1 MSKETLAKLMA
12 IEDIN
17 VENRK
22 VPTAAFDL
30 KSRTLILPIW
40 KDDLSEHV
48 TDLLVGHEVAHA
60 LYSPAA
66 EWFAVC
72 EDKEVP
78 KSYVNILEDI
88 RIEKA
93 IKKKFPGL
101 RKSFV
106 YGYEEMVKDK
116 IHNIFGL
123 DEKITLDGDYKLLID
138 RINLQYK
145 VGLVKDIPFLED
157 EQFLLNKISSLE
169 SFQDVVDLAKEIFE
183 FSKQKMEDEEEQEEQ
198 QSSQGSSDEESE
210 SSEETESEESP
221 ESEETEDEETESESD
236 SSEEGDEESDSTE
249 YEEWKEE
256 HNPLESVTEDLFDSA
271 KDKMIDDSEYDNSY
285 VSYPAKPIN
294 HKPFVEDYK
303 DYMSNCGKIVS
314 QFSETWRRHE
324 IKELLD
330 KLAEFKRD
338 SQKTVNYMVK
348 EFEMKKAA
356 DAYKRITQSKTGI
369 IDVNKLHS
377 YKYNEDLFRKV
388 SVTPDGKNHGVVM
401 FIDWSGS
408 MAGELFNTM
417 KQVLNLV
424 MFCKKVNIPFEV
436 YSFTDREEDI
446 ENWPKVK
453 MNEVQTPKQG
463 QYGIGTQFRLV
474 NMLSSRMNGKEFKKA
489 MELVF
494 INASYDFNWDM
505 QQYALAQTP
514 LNQCIAVSESLLSE
528 FKSSNNLQI
537 VNAIYL
543 TDGENNGITG
553 SFNFVKGNPESNY
566 DSNKVDRFELNRV
579 FGSYNSRASYL
590 VDQKTKKQYTIHK
603 SGNDNRYSRNRY
615 RIETLTLLEI
625 LKDRIGVNVIGFHL
639 VNTKRLPRFIDDSLY
654 RMSGGD
660 MEEYYSYSKVEELK
674 RNFRKTLNKD
684 RFYALDEFGY
694 DDYYVLPNNKL
705 DTKTEELEID
715 SDMKKSQ
722 IKKQFIK
729 HNKSKTVN
737 RVLLTRFIEK
747 ICN

>member
-22 VPTAAFDL
+22 VHTASFDV
-30 KSRTLILPIW
+30 KSRTLVLPIW

-66 EWFAVC
+66 EWLAVC

-157 EQFLLNKISSLE
+157 EQFLLDKISSLE

-183 FSKQKMEDEEEQEEQ
+183 FSKQKMEDKEEEQEEQ

-249 YEEWKEE
+249 YGEWKEE

-303 DYMSNCGKIVS
+303 DYMSNCEKIVS
-314 QFSETWRRHE
+314 EFSETWKNP
-324 IKELLD
+324 KELLD
-330 KLAEFKRD
+330 KLVEFKRD

-377 YKYNEDLFRKV
+377 YKYNEDLFRKI

-528 FKSSNNLQI
+528 FKSSNNLQV

-590 VDQKTKKQYTIHK
+590 VDQKTKKQYTIYK
-603 SGNDNRYSRNRY
+603 SGSDNRYSRNRY
-615 RIETLTLLEI
+615 RVETLTLLEI
-625 LKDRIGVNVIGFHL
+625 LKDRIGVNIIGFHL

-674 RNFRKTLNKD
+674 KSFKKALNKN

-694 DDYYVLPNNKL
+694 DDYYILPNNKL
-705 DTKTEELEID
+705 DTKTEELVVG
-715 SDMKKSQ
+715 SDMKKSE
-722 IKKQFIK
+722 IKRNFIK

>member
-22 VPTAAFDL
+22 VHTASFDV
-30 KSRTLILPIW
+30 KSRTLVLPIW

-66 EWFAVC
+66 EWLAVC

-157 EQFLLNKISSLE
+157 EQFLLDKISSLE

-183 FSKQKMEDEEEQEEQ
+183 FSKQKMEDKEEEQEEQ

-221 ESEETEDEETESESD
+221 ESEETEDEETESKSD

-249 YEEWKEE
+249 YGEWKEE

-303 DYMSNCGKIVS
+303 DYMSNCEKIVS
-314 QFSETWRRHE
+314 EFSETWKNP
-324 IKELLD
+324 KELLD
-330 KLAEFKRD
+330 KLVEFKRD

-377 YKYNEDLFRKV
+377 YKYNEDLFRKI

-446 ENWPKVK
+446 ETQPKVK

-528 FKSSNNLQI
+528 FKSSNNLQV

-590 VDQKTKKQYTIHK
+590 VDQKTKKQYTIYK
-603 SGNDNRYSRNRY
+603 SGSDNRYSRNRY
-615 RIETLTLLEI
+615 RVETLTLLEI

-674 RNFRKTLNKD
+674 KSFKKALNKN

-694 DDYYVLPNNKL
+694 DDYYILPNNKL
-705 DTKTEELEID
+705 DTKTEELVVG
-715 SDMKKSQ
+715 SDMKKSE
-722 IKKQFIK
+722 IKRNFIK

>member
-22 VPTAAFDL
+22 VHTASFDV
-30 KSRTLILPIW
+30 KSRTLVLPIW

-66 EWFAVC
+66 EWLAVC

-157 EQFLLNKISSLE
+157 EQFLLDKISSLE

-183 FSKQKMEDEEEQEEQ
+183 FSKQKMEDKEEEQEEQ

-221 ESEETEDEETESESD
+221 ESEETEDEETESKSD

-249 YEEWKEE
+249 YGEWKEE

-303 DYMSNCGKIVS
+303 DYMSNCEKIVS
-314 QFSETWRRHE
+314 EFSETWKNP
-324 IKELLD
+324 KELLD
-330 KLAEFKRD
+330 KLVEFKRD

-377 YKYNEDLFRKV
+377 YKYNEDLFRKI

-590 VDQKTKKQYTIHK
+590 VDQKTKKQYTIYK
-603 SGNDNRYSRNRY
+603 SGSDNRYSRNRY
-615 RIETLTLLEI
+615 RVETLTLLEI
-625 LKDRIGVNVIGFHL
+625 LKDRIGVNIIGFHL

-674 RNFRKTLNKD
+674 KSFKKALNKN

-694 DDYYVLPNNKL
+694 DDYYILPNNKL
-705 DTKTEELEID
+705 DTKTEELVVG
-715 SDMKKSQ
+715 SDMKKSE
-722 IKKQFIK
+722 IKRNFIK

>member
-22 VPTAAFDL
+22 VHTASFDV
-30 KSRTLILPIW
+30 KSRTLVLPIW

-66 EWFAVC
+66 EWLAVC

-157 EQFLLNKISSLE
+157 EQFLLDKISSLE

-183 FSKQKMEDEEEQEEQ
+183 FSKQKMEDKEEEQEEQ

-221 ESEETEDEETESESD
+221 ESEETEDEETESKSD

-249 YEEWKEE
+249 YGEWKEE

-303 DYMSNCGKIVS
+303 DYMSNCEKIVS
-314 QFSETWRRHE
+314 EFSETWKNP
-324 IKELLD
+324 KELLD
-330 KLAEFKRD
+330 KLVEFKRD

-377 YKYNEDLFRKV
+377 YKYNEDLFRKI

-528 FKSSNNLQI
+528 FKSSNNLQV

-590 VDQKTKKQYTIHK
+590 VDQKTKKQYTIYK
-603 SGNDNRYSRNRY
+603 SGSDNRYSRNRY
-615 RIETLTLLEI
+615 RVETLTLLEI

-674 RNFRKTLNKD
+674 KSFKKALNKN

-694 DDYYVLPNNKL
+694 DDYYILPNNKL
-705 DTKTEELEID
+705 DTKTEELVVG
-715 SDMKKSQ
+715 SDMKKSE
-722 IKKQFIK
+722 IKRNFIK

>member
-183 FSKQKMEDEEEQEEQ
+183 FSKQKMEDDEEEENEK
-198 QSSQGSSDEESE
+198 SSQGSSDEESE

-236 SSEEGDEESDSTE
+236 SSEEGDEESESSE

-303 DYMSNCGKIVS
+303 DYMSNCGKIVG
-314 QFSETWRRHE
+314 QFSETWRRGE
-324 IKELLD
+324 IKYLLD

-494 INASYDFNWDM
+494 INASYEFNWDM
-505 QQYALAQTP
+505 RQYALAQTP

-603 SGNDNRYSRNRY
+603 SGSDNRYSRNRY

>member
-22 VPTAAFDL
+22 VHTASFDV
-30 KSRTLILPIW
+30 KSRTLVLPIW

-66 EWFAVC
+66 EWLAVC

-157 EQFLLNKISSLE
+157 EQFLLDKISSLE

-183 FSKQKMEDEEEQEEQ
+183 FSKQKMEDKEEEQEEQ

-221 ESEETEDEETESESD
+221 ESEETEDEETESKSD

-249 YEEWKEE
+249 YGEWKEE

-303 DYMSNCGKIVS
+303 DYMSNCEKIVS
-314 QFSETWRRHE
+314 EFSETWKNP
-324 IKELLD
+324 KELLD
-330 KLAEFKRD
+330 KLVEFKRD

-377 YKYNEDLFRKV
+377 YKYNEDLFRKI

-528 FKSSNNLQI
+528 FKSSNNLQV

-590 VDQKTKKQYTIHK
+590 VDQKTKKQYTIYK
-603 SGNDNRYSRNRY
+603 SGSDNRYSRNRY
-615 RIETLTLLEI
+615 RVETLTLLEI
-625 LKDRIGVNVIGFHL
+625 LKDRIGVNIIGFHL

-674 RNFRKTLNKD
+674 KSFKKALNKN

-694 DDYYVLPNNKL
+694 DDYYILPNNKL
-705 DTKTEELEID
+705 DTKTEELVVG
-715 SDMKKSQ
+715 SDMKKSE
-722 IKKQFIK
+722 IKRNFIK

>member
-183 FSKQKMEDEEEQEEQ
+183 FSKQKMEDDEEEENEK
-198 QSSQGSSDEESE
+198 SSQGSSDEESE
-210 SSEETESEESP
+210 SSEETESKESP

-303 DYMSNCGKIVS
+303 EYMSNCGKIVS
-314 QFSETWRRHE
+314 QFSETWRRGE

-528 FKSSNNLQI
+528 FKSSNNLQV

-553 SFNFVKGNPESNY
+553 SFNFVKGNPESHY

-674 RNFRKTLNKD
+674 KSFRKTLNKD

-705 DTKTEELEID
+705 DTKTEELVVG
-715 SDMKKSQ
+715 SDMKKSE
-722 IKKQFIK
+722 IKRNFIK

-747 ICN
+747 ICS

>member
-22 VPTAAFDL
+22 VHTASFDV
-30 KSRTLILPIW
+30 KSRTLVLPIW

-66 EWFAVC
+66 EWLAVC

-157 EQFLLNKISSLE
+157 EQFLLDKISSLE

-183 FSKQKMEDEEEQEEQ
+183 FSKEKMEDKEEEQEEQ

-221 ESEETEDEETESESD
+221 ESEETEDEETESKSD

-249 YEEWKEE
+249 YGEWKEE

-303 DYMSNCGKIVS
+303 DYMSNCEKIVS
-314 QFSETWRRHE
+314 EFSETWKNP
-324 IKELLD
+324 KELLD
-330 KLAEFKRD
+330 KLVEFKRD

-377 YKYNEDLFRKV
+377 YKYNEDLFRKI

-590 VDQKTKKQYTIHK
+590 VDQKTKKQYTIYK
-603 SGNDNRYSRNRY
+603 SGSDNRYSRNRY
-615 RIETLTLLEI
+615 RVETLTLLEI
-625 LKDRIGVNVIGFHL
+625 LKDRIGVNIIGFHL

-674 RNFRKTLNKD
+674 KSFKKALNKN

-694 DDYYVLPNNKL
+694 DDYYILPNNKL
-705 DTKTEELEID
+705 DTKTEELVVG
-715 SDMKKSQ
+715 SDMKKSE
-722 IKKQFIK
+722 IKRNFIK

>member
-236 SSEEGDEESDSTE
+236 SSEEGDEESESSE

-553 SFNFVKGNPESNY
+553 SFNFVKGNPESMYN
-566 DSNKVDRFELNRV
+566 SNKVDRFELNRV
-579 FGSYNSRASYL
+579 FGSYSSRASYL

-603 SGNDNRYSRNRY
+603 SGSDNRYSRNRY

-705 DTKTEELEID
+705 DTKTEELVVG
-715 SDMKKSQ
+715 SDMKKSE
-722 IKKQFIK
+722 IKRNFIK

-747 ICN
+747 ICS

>member
-1 MSKETLAKLMA
+1 M
-12 IEDIN
+12 
-17 VENRK
+17 
-22 VPTAAFDL
+22 
-30 KSRTLILPIW
+30 
-40 KDDLSEHV
+40 
-48 TDLLVGHEVAHA
+48 
-60 LYSPAA
+60 
-66 EWFAVC
+66 
-72 EDKEVP
+72 
-78 KSYVNILEDI
+78 
-88 RIEKA
+88 
-93 IKKKFPGL
+93 
-101 RKSFV
+101 
-106 YGYEEMVKDK
+106 
-116 IHNIFGL
+116 
-123 DEKITLDGDYKLLID
+123 
-138 RINLQYK
+138 
-145 VGLVKDIPFLED
+145 
-157 EQFLLNKISSLE
+157 
-169 SFQDVVDLAKEIFE
+169 
-183 FSKQKMEDEEEQEEQ
+183 
-198 QSSQGSSDEESE
+198 
-210 SSEETESEESP
+210 
-221 ESEETEDEETESESD
+221 
-236 SSEEGDEESDSTE
+236 
-249 YEEWKEE
+249 
-256 HNPLESVTEDLFDSA
+256 
-271 KDKMIDDSEYDNSY
+271 
-285 VSYPAKPIN
+285 
-294 HKPFVEDYK
+294 
-303 DYMSNCGKIVS
+303 
-314 QFSETWRRHE
+314 
-324 IKELLD
+324 
-330 KLAEFKRD
+330 
-338 SQKTVNYMVK
+338 
-348 EFEMKKAA
+348 
-356 DAYKRITQSKTGI
+356 
-369 IDVNKLHS
+369 
-377 YKYNEDLFRKV
+377 
-388 SVTPDGKNHGVVM
+388 
-401 FIDWSGS
+401 
-408 MAGELFNTM
+408 
-417 KQVLNLV
+417 
-424 MFCKKVNIPFEV
+424 
-436 YSFTDREEDI
+436 
-446 ENWPKVK
+446 
-453 MNEVQTPKQG
+453 
-463 QYGIGTQFRLV
+463 
-474 NMLSSRMNGKEFKKA
+474 
-489 MELVF
+489 F

-553 SFNFVKGNPESNY
+553 SFNFVKGNPESHY

>member
-22 VPTAAFDL
+22 VQTASFDL

-60 LYSPAA
+60 LYSPEA
-66 EWFAVC
+66 EWMAVC
-72 EDKEVP
+72 ENKEVP

-88 RIEKA
+88 RIEKS

-116 IHNIFGL
+116 IHNVFGL

-138 RINLQYK
+138 RINLEYK
-145 VGLVKDIPFLED
+145 VGLVKDIPFLE
-157 EQFLLNKISSLE
+157 EEEFLLNKISSLE

-183 FSKQKMEDEEEQEEQ
+183 FSKQKMEDEEEQEEE
-198 QSSQGSSDEESE
+198 QSSQGSADSPSEEDESE
-210 SSEETESEESP
+210 SEQSP
-221 ESEETEDEETESESD
+221 ESEQSDESEDEETESKSSD
-236 SSEEGDEESDSTE
+236 QDGEEEIDSDEFEQKFD
-249 YEEWKEE
+249 
-256 HNPLESVTEDLFDSA
+256 PLESVTEDLFDSA

-314 QFSETWRRHE
+314 EFYETWRRHE
-324 IKELLD
+324 MEELLN

-436 YSFTDREEDI
+436 YSFTDREKDI
-446 ENWPKVK
+446 ENWPIVK

-474 NMLSSRMNGKEFKKA
+474 NLLSSRMNGKEFKKA

-494 INASYDFNWDM
+494 INASYEFNWDM
-505 QQYALAQTP
+505 KEYALAQTP

-553 SFNFVKGNPESNY
+553 SFNFVKGNPESHY

-590 VDQKTKKQYTIHK
+590 VDQKTKKQYTIFQNG
-603 SGNDNRYSRNRY
+603 SNDRYSRNRY
-615 RIETLTLLEI
+615 RVETLTLLEI
-625 LKDRIGVNVIGFHL
+625 LKDRIGVNIIGFHL

-674 RNFRKTLNKD
+674 RNFRKTLNKN

-705 DTKTEELEID
+705 DTKTEELVVG
-715 SDMKKSQ
+715 SDMKKSE
-722 IKKQFIK
+722 IKRNFIK

-747 ICN
+747 ICS

>member
-30 KSRTLILPIW
+30 KSRTLVLPIW

-60 LYSPAA
+60 LYSPEA
-66 EWFAVC
+66 EWMAVC
-72 EDKEVP
+72 ENKEVP
-78 KSYVNILEDI
+78 KSYVNIIEDI

-106 YGYEEMVKDK
+106 CGYEEMVKDK
-116 IHNIFGL
+116 IHNVFGL

-157 EQFLLNKISSLE
+157 EQFLLDKISSLE

-183 FSKQKMEDEEEQEEQ
+183 FSKQKMEDEEEQEEE
-198 QSSQGSSDEESE
+198 QSSQGSADSPSEEDESE
-210 SSEETESEESP
+210 SEQSP
-221 ESEETEDEETESESD
+221 ESEQSDESEDEETESKSSD
-236 SSEEGDEESDSTE
+236 QDGEEEIDSDEFQQQFD
-249 YEEWKEE
+249 
-256 HNPLESVTEDLFDSA
+256 PLESVTEDLFDSA

-314 QFSETWRRHE
+314 QFSESWRRYE
-324 IKELLD
+324 MEELLN
-330 KLAEFKRD
+330 KLVGFKRD
-338 SQKTVNYMVK
+338 SQKTVNYMAK

-356 DAYKRITQSKTGI
+356 DAYKRVTQSKTGI

-408 MAGELFNTM
+408 MSGELFNTM

-436 YSFTDREEDI
+436 YSFTDRYEEETSPI
-446 ENWPKVK
+446 VK
-453 MNEVQTPKQG
+453 MNEVQTPKHG

-474 NMLSSRMNGKEFKKA
+474 NMLSSRMNGKELKKA

-494 INASYDFNWDM
+494 INASYEFNWDM
-505 QQYALAQTP
+505 KEYALAQTP

-528 FKSSNNLQI
+528 FKSSNNLQV

-553 SFNFVKGNPESNY
+553 TFNFVKGNPESNY

-579 FGSYNSRASYL
+579 CGHSNVRGSYI
-590 VDQKTKKQYTIHK
+590 VDQRTKKQYTIHK
-603 SGNDNRYSRNRY
+603 SGTSDDCYYRNRY
-615 RIETLTLLEI
+615 RVETLTLLEI

-639 VNTKRLPRFIDDSLY
+639 VNSKRLPRFIDETLS
-654 RMSGGD
+654 RMAGEVSN
-660 MEEYYSYSKVEELK
+660 EYPYYSFSKTEELR
-674 RNFRKTLNKD
+674 RNFRKALNKN

-694 DDYYVLPNNKL
+694 DDYYILPNNKL
-705 DTKTEELEID
+705 DTKTEELVVG
-715 SDMKKSQ
+715 SDMKKSE
-722 IKKQFIK
+722 IKRNFIK

>member
-22 VPTAAFDL
+22 VHTASFDV
-30 KSRTLILPIW
+30 KSRTLVLPIW

-66 EWFAVC
+66 EWLAVC

-157 EQFLLNKISSLE
+157 EQFLLDKISSLE

-183 FSKQKMEDEEEQEEQ
+183 FSKEKMEDKEEEQEEQ

-221 ESEETEDEETESESD
+221 ESEETEDEETESKSD

-249 YEEWKEE
+249 YGEWKEE

-303 DYMSNCGKIVS
+303 DYMSNCEKIVS
-314 QFSETWRRHE
+314 EFSETWKNP
-324 IKELLD
+324 KELLD
-330 KLAEFKRD
+330 KLVEFKRD

-377 YKYNEDLFRKV
+377 YKYNEDLFRKI

-528 FKSSNNLQI
+528 FKSSNNLQV

-590 VDQKTKKQYTIHK
+590 VDQKTKKQYTIYK
-603 SGNDNRYSRNRY
+603 SGSDNRYSRNRY
-615 RIETLTLLEI
+615 RVETLTLLEI
-625 LKDRIGVNVIGFHL
+625 LKDRIGVNIIGFHL

-674 RNFRKTLNKD
+674 KSFKKALNKN

-694 DDYYVLPNNKL
+694 DDYYILPNNKL
-705 DTKTEELEID
+705 DTKTEELVVG
-715 SDMKKSQ
+715 SDMKKSE
-722 IKKQFIK
+722 IKRNFIK

>member
-22 VPTAAFDL
+22 VQTASFDL
-30 KSRTLILPIW
+30 KSRTLVLPIW

-60 LYSPAA
+60 LYSPEA
-66 EWFAVC
+66 EWMAVC
-72 EDKEVP
+72 ENKEVP

-88 RIEKA
+88 RIEKS

-116 IHNIFGL
+116 IHNVFGL

-138 RINLQYK
+138 RINLEYK
-145 VGLVKDIPFLED
+145 VGLVKDIPFLE
-157 EQFLLNKISSLE
+157 EEEFLLNKISSLE

-183 FSKQKMEDEEEQEEQ
+183 FSKQKMEDEEEQEEE
-198 QSSQGSSDEESE
+198 QSSQGSADSPSEEDESE
-210 SSEETESEESP
+210 SEQSP
-221 ESEETEDEETESESD
+221 ESEQSDESEDEETESKSSD
-236 SSEEGDEESDSTE
+236 QDGEEEIDSDEFEQKFD
-249 YEEWKEE
+249 
-256 HNPLESVTEDLFDSA
+256 PLESVTEDLFDSA

-314 QFSETWRRHE
+314 EFYETWRRHE
-324 IKELLD
+324 MEELLN

-436 YSFTDREEDI
+436 YSFTDREKDI
-446 ENWPKVK
+446 ENWPIVK

-474 NMLSSRMNGKEFKKA
+474 NLLSSRMNGKEFKKA

-494 INASYDFNWDM
+494 INASYEFNWDM
-505 QQYALAQTP
+505 KEYALAQTP

-553 SFNFVKGNPESNY
+553 SFNFVKGNPESHY

-590 VDQKTKKQYTIHK
+590 VDQKTKKQYTIFQNG
-603 SGNDNRYSRNRY
+603 SNDRYSRNRY
-615 RIETLTLLEI
+615 RVETLTLLEI
-625 LKDRIGVNVIGFHL
+625 LKDRIGVNIIGFHL

-674 RNFRKTLNKD
+674 RNFRKTLNKN

-705 DTKTEELEID
+705 DTKTEELVVG
-715 SDMKKSQ
+715 SDMKKSE
-722 IKKQFIK
+722 IKRNFIK

-747 ICN
+747 ICS

>member
-12 IEDIN
+12 IENIN

-30 KSRTLILPIW
+30 KSRTLVLPIW

-60 LYSPAA
+60 LYSPEA
-66 EWFAVC
+66 EWMAVC
-72 EDKEVP
+72 ENKEVP
-78 KSYVNILEDI
+78 KSYVNIIEDI

-116 IHNIFGL
+116 IHNVFGL

-157 EQFLLNKISSLE
+157 EQFLLDKISSLE

-183 FSKQKMEDEEEQEEQ
+183 FSKQKMEDEEEQEEE
-198 QSSQGSSDEESE
+198 QSSQGSADSPSEEDESE
-210 SSEETESEESP
+210 SEQSP
-221 ESEETEDEETESESD
+221 ESEQSDESEDEETESKSSD
-236 SSEEGDEESDSTE
+236 QDGEEEIDSDEFEQKFD
-249 YEEWKEE
+249 
-256 HNPLESVTEDLFDSA
+256 PLESVTEDLFDSA

-314 QFSETWRRHE
+314 EFYETWRRHE
-324 IKELLD
+324 MEELLN

-338 SQKTVNYMVK
+338 SQKTVNYMAK

-356 DAYKRITQSKTGI
+356 DAYKRVTQSKTGI

-436 YSFTDREEDI
+436 YSFTDRYEEETCPI
-446 ENWPKVK
+446 VK
-453 MNEVQTPKQG
+453 MNEVQTPKHG

-474 NMLSSRMNGKEFKKA
+474 NMLSSRMNGKELKKA

-494 INASYDFNWDM
+494 INASYEFNWDM
-505 QQYALAQTP
+505 RQYALAQTP

-528 FKSSNNLQI
+528 FKSSNNLQV

-553 SFNFVKGNPESNY
+553 TFNFRKGNPESIH
-566 DSNKVDRFELNRV
+566 DENKVDRFELNRV
-579 FGSYNSRASYL
+579 CGYSNVRGSYI
-590 VDQKTKKQYTIHK
+590 VDQRTKKQYTIHK
-603 SGNDNRYSRNRY
+603 SGTSDDHYSRNRY
-615 RIETLTLLEI
+615 RVETLTLLEI

-639 VNTKRLPRFIDDSLY
+639 VNTKRLPRFIDETLS
-654 RMSGGD
+654 RMAGEVSN
-660 MEEYYSYSKVEELK
+660 EYPYYSFSKTEELR
-674 RNFRKTLNKD
+674 RNFRKALNKN

-694 DDYYVLPNNKL
+694 DDYYILPNNKL
-705 DTKTEELEID
+705 DTKTEELVVG
-715 SDMKKSQ
+715 SDMKKSE
-722 IKKQFIK
+722 IKRNFIK

>member
-22 VPTAAFDL
+22 VHTASFDV
-30 KSRTLILPIW
+30 KSRTLVLPIW

-66 EWFAVC
+66 EWLAVC

-157 EQFLLNKISSLE
+157 EQFLLDKISSLE

-183 FSKQKMEDEEEQEEQ
+183 FSKEKMEDKEEEQEEQ

-221 ESEETEDEETESESD
+221 ESEETEDEETESKSD

-249 YEEWKEE
+249 YGEWKEE

-303 DYMSNCGKIVS
+303 DYMSNCEKIVS
-314 QFSETWRRHE
+314 EFSETWKNP
-324 IKELLD
+324 KELLD
-330 KLAEFKRD
+330 KLVEFKRD

-377 YKYNEDLFRKV
+377 YKYNEDLFRKI

-446 ENWPKVK
+446 ETQPKVK

-528 FKSSNNLQI
+528 FKSSNNLQV

-590 VDQKTKKQYTIHK
+590 VDQKTKKQYTIYK
-603 SGNDNRYSRNRY
+603 SGSDNRYSRNRY
-615 RIETLTLLEI
+615 RVETLTLLEI
-625 LKDRIGVNVIGFHL
+625 LKDRIGVNIIGFHL

-674 RNFRKTLNKD
+674 KSFKKALNKN

-694 DDYYVLPNNKL
+694 DDYYILPNNKL
-705 DTKTEELEID
+705 DTKTEELVVG
-715 SDMKKSQ
+715 SDMKKSE
-722 IKKQFIK
+722 IKRNFIK

>member
-22 VPTAAFDL
+22 VHTASFDV
-30 KSRTLILPIW
+30 KSRTLVLPIW

-66 EWFAVC
+66 EWLAVC

-157 EQFLLNKISSLE
+157 EQFLLDKISSLE

-183 FSKQKMEDEEEQEEQ
+183 FSKEKMEDKEEEQEEQ

-221 ESEETEDEETESESD
+221 ESEETEDEETESKSD

-249 YEEWKEE
+249 YGEWKEE

-303 DYMSNCGKIVS
+303 DYMSNCEKIVS
-314 QFSETWRRHE
+314 EFSETWKNP
-324 IKELLD
+324 KELLD
-330 KLAEFKRD
+330 KLVEFKRD

-377 YKYNEDLFRKV
+377 YKYNEDLFRKI

-528 FKSSNNLQI
+528 FKSSNNLQV

-590 VDQKTKKQYTIHK
+590 VDQKTKKQYTIYK
-603 SGNDNRYSRNRY
+603 SGSDNRYSRNRY
-615 RIETLTLLEI
+615 RVETLTLLEI

-674 RNFRKTLNKD
+674 KSFKKALNKN

-694 DDYYVLPNNKL
+694 DDYYILPNNKL
-705 DTKTEELEID
+705 DTKTEELVVG
-715 SDMKKSQ
+715 SDMKKSE
-722 IKKQFIK
+722 IKRNFIK

>member
-22 VPTAAFDL
+22 VHTASFDL
-30 KSRTLILPIW
+30 KSRTLVLPIW

-60 LYSPAA
+60 LYSPEA
-66 EWFAVC
+66 EWMAVC

-101 RKSFV
+101 RKSFI

-116 IHNIFGL
+116 IHNVFGL
-123 DEKITLDGDYKLLID
+123 NEKITLDGDYKLLID

-157 EQFLLNKISSLE
+157 EQFLLDKISSLE

-183 FSKQKMEDEEEQEEQ
+183 FSKQKMEDEEEQEEE
-198 QSSQGSSDEESE
+198 QSSQGSADSPSEEDESE
-210 SSEETESEESP
+210 SEQSP
-221 ESEETEDEETESESD
+221 ESEQSDESEDEETESKSSD
-236 SSEEGDEESDSTE
+236 QDGEEEIDSDEF
-249 YEEWKEE
+249 EEQF
-256 HNPLESVTEDLFDSA
+256 NPLESVTEDLFDSA

-285 VSYPAKPIN
+285 VSYPAKPID

-303 DYMSNCGKIVS
+303 EYISNCEKIVS
-314 QFSETWRRHE
+314 EFYESWKRQEV
-324 IKELLD
+324 KELLD
-330 KLAEFKRD
+330 QLVQFKRD
-338 SQKTVNYMVK
+338 SQKTVNYMAK

-356 DAYKRITQSKTGI
+356 DAYKRVTQSKTGI

-377 YKYNEDLFRKV
+377 YKYNEDLFRKI

-408 MAGELFNTM
+408 MSSELFNTM

-436 YSFTDREEDI
+436 YSFTDHVKDI

-453 MNEVQTPKQG
+453 MNEVQTPKHG

-494 INASYDFNWDM
+494 INASHEFNWDM
-505 QQYALAQTP
+505 EEYALAQTP
-514 LNQCIAVSESLLSE
+514 LNQCIVVSESLLSE
-528 FKSSNNLQI
+528 FKSSNNLQV

-553 SFNFVKGNPESNY
+553 TFKFREANPESRY
-566 DSNKVDRFELNRV
+566 DSDKVDRFELQRV
-579 FGSYNSRASYL
+579 VGSFNVRSSYI
-590 VDQKTKKQYTIHK
+590 VDQRTKKQYTIFK
-603 SGNDNRYSRNRY
+603 NGSNNRYTRNRY
-615 RIETLTLLEI
+615 RVETLTLLEI

-654 RMSGGD
+654 RMSGGNT
-660 MEEYYSYSKVEELK
+660 EEDYNYYYSKTEELK
-674 RNFRKTLNKD
+674 KSFRKALNKD

-705 DTKTEELEID
+705 DTKTEELVIG
-715 SDMKKSQ
+715 SDMKKSE
-722 IKKQFIK
+722 IKRNFIK

-747 ICN
+747 ICS

>member
-22 VPTAAFDL
+22 VHTASFDV
-30 KSRTLILPIW
+30 KSRTLVLPIW

-66 EWFAVC
+66 EWLAVC

-157 EQFLLNKISSLE
+157 EQFLLDKISSLE

-183 FSKQKMEDEEEQEEQ
+183 FSKEKMEDKEEEQEEQ

-249 YEEWKEE
+249 YGEWKEE

-303 DYMSNCGKIVS
+303 DYMSNCEKIVS
-314 QFSETWRRHE
+314 EFSETWKNP
-324 IKELLD
+324 KELLD
-330 KLAEFKRD
+330 KLVEFKRD

-377 YKYNEDLFRKV
+377 YKYNEDLFRKI

-446 ENWPKVK
+446 ETQPKVK

-528 FKSSNNLQI
+528 FKSSNNLQV

-590 VDQKTKKQYTIHK
+590 VDQKTKKQYTIYK
-603 SGNDNRYSRNRY
+603 SGSDNRYSRNRY
-615 RIETLTLLEI
+615 RVETLTLLEI

-674 RNFRKTLNKD
+674 KSFKKALNKN

-694 DDYYVLPNNKL
+694 DDYYILPNNKL
-705 DTKTEELEID
+705 DTKTEELVVG
-715 SDMKKSQ
+715 SDMKKSE
-722 IKKQFIK
+722 IKRNFIK

>member
-22 VPTAAFDL
+22 VHTASFDV
-30 KSRTLILPIW
+30 KSRTLVLPIW

-66 EWFAVC
+66 EWLAVC

-157 EQFLLNKISSLE
+157 EQFLLDKISSLE

-183 FSKQKMEDEEEQEEQ
+183 FSKEKMEDKEEEQEEQ

-249 YEEWKEE
+249 YGEWKEE

-303 DYMSNCGKIVS
+303 DYMSNCEKIVS
-314 QFSETWRRHE
+314 EFSETWKNP
-324 IKELLD
+324 KELLD
-330 KLAEFKRD
+330 KLVEFKRD

-377 YKYNEDLFRKV
+377 YKYNEDLFRKI

-528 FKSSNNLQI
+528 FKSSNNLQV

-590 VDQKTKKQYTIHK
+590 VDQKTKKQYTIYK
-603 SGNDNRYSRNRY
+603 SGSDNRYSRNRY
-615 RIETLTLLEI
+615 RVETLTLLEI
-625 LKDRIGVNVIGFHL
+625 LKDRIGVNIIGFHL

-674 RNFRKTLNKD
+674 KSFKKALNKN

-694 DDYYVLPNNKL
+694 DDYYILPNNKL
-705 DTKTEELEID
+705 DTKTEELVVG
-715 SDMKKSQ
+715 SDMKKSE
-722 IKKQFIK
+722 IKRNFIK

>member
-145 VGLVKDIPFLED
+145 VGLVKDIPFMED
-157 EQFLLNKISSLE
+157 EKFLLNKISSLE

-183 FSKQKMEDEEEQEEQ
+183 FSKQKMEDDEEEENEK
-198 QSSQGSSDEESE
+198 SSQGSSDEESE
-210 SSEETESEESP
+210 PSEETEDEESQ

-356 DAYKRITQSKTGI
+356 DAYKRVTQSKTGI

-505 QQYALAQTP
+505 KQYALAQTP

-553 SFNFVKGNPESNY
+553 SFNFVKGNPESHY

-590 VDQKTKKQYTIHK
+590 VDQKTKKQYTIFQNG
-603 SGNDNRYSRNRY
+603 SNDRYSRNRY
-615 RIETLTLLEI
+615 RVETLTLLEI

-715 SDMKKSQ
+715 SDMKKSE

>member
-22 VPTAAFDL
+22 VQTASFDL
-30 KSRTLILPIW
+30 KSRTLVLPIW

-60 LYSPAA
+60 LYSPEA
-66 EWFAVC
+66 EWMAVC
-72 EDKEVP
+72 ENKEVP

-88 RIEKA
+88 RIEKS

-116 IHNIFGL
+116 IHNVFGL

-138 RINLQYK
+138 RINLEYK
-145 VGLVKDIPFLED
+145 VGLVKDIPFLE
-157 EQFLLNKISSLE
+157 EEEFLLNKISSLE

-183 FSKQKMEDEEEQEEQ
+183 FSKQKMEDEEEQEEE
-198 QSSQGSSDEESE
+198 QSSQGSADSPSEEDESE
-210 SSEETESEESP
+210 SEQSP
-221 ESEETEDEETESESD
+221 ESEQSDESEDEETESKSSD
-236 SSEEGDEESDSTE
+236 QDGEEEIDSDEFEQKFD
-249 YEEWKEE
+249 
-256 HNPLESVTEDLFDSA
+256 PLESVTEDLFDSA

-314 QFSETWRRHE
+314 EFYETWRRHE
-324 IKELLD
+324 MEELLN

-436 YSFTDREEDI
+436 YSFTDREKDI
-446 ENWPKVK
+446 ENWPIVK

-494 INASYDFNWDM
+494 INASYEFNWDM
-505 QQYALAQTP
+505 KEYALAQTP

-528 FKSSNNLQI
+528 FKSSNNLQV

-553 SFNFVKGNPESNY
+553 SFNFVKGNPESHY

-590 VDQKTKKQYTIHK
+590 VDQKTKKQYTIFQNG
-603 SGNDNRYSRNRY
+603 SNDRYSRNRY
-615 RIETLTLLEI
+615 RVETLTLLEI
-625 LKDRIGVNVIGFHL
+625 LKDRIGVNIIGFHL

-674 RNFRKTLNKD
+674 RNFRKTLNKN

-705 DTKTEELEID
+705 DTKTEELVVG
-715 SDMKKSQ
+715 SDMKKSE
-722 IKKQFIK
+722 IKRNFIK

-747 ICN
+747 ICS